1 MRGFSSTKPVPATAE
16 DQRPPLPVAQEPST
30 DWARTPVIRGVRA
43 AVQRAGLAPLVRS
56 QVRLHVTGLDACLE
70 ALEEGC
76 VVVMN
81 HASHLDTAALLT
93 ALPASVREH
102 TAVAAA
108 SDYFF
113 DSWWRGTGTAIAF
126 GTVPIDRK
134 GGRPS
139 RTPGELLRQGWSV
152 VVFPEGTRS
161 KDGWTAPFRVGAAHL
176 AIGADVPVVPV
187 AVRGSFL
194 AMPRGRSWPVRGRPR
209 VSLSFG
215 RPLHAVSEE
224 TPKSLA
230 DRCAQEVARL
240 LDEDQTDWYASLLCA
255 TRGETP
261 ASSGPAAASWRRHWE
276 ATRPVEEPHP
286 TRTRVW
292 R

>member
-1 MRGFSSTKPVPATAE
+1 MRGFSSAKPVPASAHG
-16 DQRPPLPVAQEPST
+16 QRAPMPVPKEPST
-30 DWARTPVIRGVRA
+30 DWARTPAVRGLRA
-43 AVQRAGLAPLVRS
+43 VVQRVGLAPLVRS
-56 QVRLHVTGLDACLE
+56 QVRLRATGLDSCLE
-70 ALEEGC
+70 ALDDGC

-93 ALPASVREH
+93 TLPAAVREH

-126 GTVPIDRK
+126 GTVPIDRR

-139 RTPGELLRQGWSV
+139 RTPAELLTKGWNV

-161 KDGWTAPFRVGAAHL
+161 KDGWTAPFRVGAARL
-176 AIGADVPVVPV
+176 AIEAGVPIVPV
-187 AVRGSFL
+187 AVRGSFV
-194 AMPRGRSWPVRGRPR
+194 AMPRGRSWPAPGRPR

-215 RPLHAVSEE
+215 TPLRAGSDE
-224 TPKSLA
+224 TPRTLA
-230 DRCAQEVARL
+230 DRCASEVARL
-240 LDEDQTDWYASLLCA
+240 LDEDRTDWYASLLRA
-255 TRGETP
+255 HRGETP
-261 ASSGPAAASWRRHWE
+261 ASSGPVAAGWRRHWE
-276 ATRPVEEPHP
+276 ATRPVEAPGT
-286 TRTRVW
+286 TRSRVW

>member
-1 MRGFSSTKPVPATAE
+1 MRGFSATRPVPASAQA
-16 DQRPPLPVAQEPST
+16 QRPESPLPQEPST
-30 DWARTPVIRGVRA
+30 DWARTPVVRGLRA
-43 AVQRAGLAPLVRS
+43 AVQRGGLAPLVRS
-56 QVRLHVTGLDACLE
+56 QVRLRVTGLDSCLG
-70 ALEEGC
+70 ALEQGC

-108 SDYFF
+108 ADYFF

-126 GTVPIDRK
+126 GTVPIDRR

-139 RTPGELLRQGWSV
+139 QTPLELLKRGWTV

-161 KDGWTAPFRVGAAHL
+161 RDGWTAPFRVGAAHL
-176 AIGADVPVVPV
+176 AIEAGVPIVPV

-194 AMPRGRSWPVRGRPR
+194 AMPRGRSWPVPGRPR

-215 RPLHAVSEE
+215 SELHALPEQ
-224 TPKSLA
+224 TPRSLA
-230 DRCAQEVARL
+230 DRCASDVARL
-240 LDEDQTDWYASLLCA
+240 LDEDQTDWYASLLRA
-255 TRGETP
+255 QRGETP
-261 ASSGPAAASWRRHWE
+261 ASSGPVAAGWRRHWE
-276 ATRPVEEPHP
+276 ATRPVQEPGT
-286 TRTRVW
+286 TRSRVW